1 MLKELHKLSLALSV
15 IRVLD
20 DSIPA
25 QTLAVFLEIARHPK
39 DGISVNELATKCGLA
54 GSSASRN
61 VAALSEWH
69 WLKRPG
75 LGLVSSEADP
85 MDTRRKIV
93 KLTTKGERVI
103 EQLVTI
109 MERE

>member
-1 MLKELHKLSLALSV
+1 MLKELNKLSLALSV

-25 QTLAVFLEIARHPK
+25 QTLAVFLEIARHGK
-39 DGISVNELATKCGLA
+39 DGISVAELATTCGLA

-75 LGLVSSEADP
+75 LGLVVAECDP
-85 MDTRRKIV
+85 MDTRRKIIR
-93 KLTTKGERVI
+93 LTAKGERVVA
-103 EQLVTI
+103 QWVAI
-109 MERE
+109 MGRE